1 LTHLAIDVYP
11 KDAPIPPGE
20 EWFYE
25 LDGRVHGPL
34 SRADLEE
41 LLNGSGETALQVR
54 VRQGAE
60 GPWHPFRTA
69 SAAPATLPTPQPS
82 WDGDLPV
89 RSSQAPQSRL
99 SAGKGGL
106 GRLLRSNWDLCA
118 GLVVWLLL
126 NGLFLLWFQDPYSRE
141 RNYLQTL
148 RTISSE
154 VHELREKSA
163 SEAEWRAFAQRTHVA
178 LDPIVRDLKKSA
190 NASEPA
196 KQQLLWAARDLTPR
210 TLGPRTKERDEFDRR
225 LNTYL
230 NTAEAEI
237 RDR

>member
-1 LTHLAIDVYP
+1 VYP

-20 EWFYE
+20 EWYYD

-34 SRADLEE
+34 ARADLEE
-41 LLNGSGETALQVR
+41 LLNGSGETGLQVR
-54 VRQGAE
+54 VRRGAD
-60 GPWHPFRTA
+60 GPWRPFRTV
-69 SAAPATLPTPQPS
+69 SAAPVSIPRSQPD
-82 WDGDLPV
+82 WAAGDLPA
-89 RSSQAPQSRL
+89 RSAPAPRPRL
-99 SAGKGGL
+99 SVGKGSL
-106 GRLLRSNWDLCA
+106 GDLLRSNWDLCA

-126 NGLFLLWFQDPYSRE
+126 NGFFLLWFQDPYSRE
-141 RNYLQTL
+141 RSYLQTL

-163 SEAEWRAFAQRTHVA
+163 SEAEWRAFAQRTQVA

-210 TLGPRTKERDEFDRR
+210 ILGPRTKERDEFDRR

-230 NTAEAEI
+230 NTAEAGI